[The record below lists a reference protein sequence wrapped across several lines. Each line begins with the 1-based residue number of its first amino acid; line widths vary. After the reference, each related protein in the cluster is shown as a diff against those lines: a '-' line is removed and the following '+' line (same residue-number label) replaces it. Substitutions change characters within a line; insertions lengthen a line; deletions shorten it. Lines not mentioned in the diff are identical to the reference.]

1 MLTTIKAITWF
12 SQLLYNINEP
22 RKSQV
27 LIETAGL
34 RQIFISE
41 NTSTKMIPNLTSFDD
56 FLPTTDFNEY
66 LGAVKSDSYFNID
79 FPL

>member
-1 MLTTIKAITWF
+1 MLTTIKALTWF

-34 RQIFISE
+34 RSFISE
-41 NTSTKMIPNLTSFDD
+41 NTSTKMIPNLDSFDA
-56 FLPTTDFNEY
+56 FLSTTDFNEY
-66 LGAVKSDSYFNID
+66 WVQ
-79 FPL
+79 